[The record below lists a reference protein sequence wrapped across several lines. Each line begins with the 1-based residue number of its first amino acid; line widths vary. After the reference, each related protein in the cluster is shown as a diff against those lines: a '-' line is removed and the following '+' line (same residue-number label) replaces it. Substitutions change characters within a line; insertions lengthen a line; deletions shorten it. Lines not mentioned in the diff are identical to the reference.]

1 MTIKKK
7 PRSYSLP
14 DDVAEA
20 VRKTALQE
28 SMDNGVRVSESSVV
42 ERILRKKLISKKTKK

>member
-28 SMDNGVRVSESSVV
+28 SMDSGARVSESSVV
-42 ERILRKKLISKKTKK
+42 ERILRRKLITTKAKK